1 MGVTIA
7 GLLFWIIPGNIFY
20 NNLLMRLDYGLR
32 NKNKERV

>member
-20 NNLLMRLDYGLR
+20 NKLLTRIDYGFKS
-32 NKNKERV
+32 KN